1 MSTTKANHRVAELRA
16 ALSQAEADLADARE
30 RLGIA
35 VADND
40 EGQAEAARADAARA
54 KRLAVEL
61 RSALPVAERRAREA
75 AQAEAQRQQRVR
87 ERASNAQRKQRVAAA
102 KKVDK
107 LMAQLGRAFAEY
119 QATEPGG
126 ANGDAARLARRSRH
140 AASAA
145 LFHHAPELALV
156 IEPKRRP
163 MRAHYAPLADAVGK
177 TVREFAEVE
186 EAEA

>member
-1 MSTTKANHRVAELRA
+1 MSTTKANDRVAELRA
-16 ALSQAEADLADARE
+16 ALSLAESDLADARE
-30 RLGIA
+30 RLGTAIA
-35 VADND
+35 DGD
-40 EGQAEAARADAARA
+40 EAQAEAARADAAHA
-54 KRLAVEL
+54 ERLADEL

-75 AQAEAQRQQRVR
+75 AQAEAQRQQRAR
-87 ERASNAQRKQRVAAA
+87 EKAANAQRKERLAAA

-119 QATEPGG
+119 LSTETGG
-126 ANGDAARLARRSRH
+126 TGDDASRLARRSRH

-156 IEPKRRP
+156 LEPRRRP
-163 MRAHYAPLADAVGK
+163 MRAHYASLADAVGK
-177 TVREFAEVE
+177 TVRAFEVE